1 MNQTGLASHAY
12 ILQDG
17 LSVFLP
23 IIEILEVWKEQ
34 KNWFQKPASKHI
46 ILFVLFLKSI
56 SFLPGRLSL
65 EIRKDEGRHVLTHN
79 CVGGYP
85 VASQIEIDLS
95 KVAVLHWPKK
105 LNKKNV
111 VNPI

>member
-1 MNQTGLASHAY
+1 MNQTGLVSHAY